1 MQANKVKQEKLKIEC
16 STPHWRSWKLSPYL
30 HFLLVSP
37 VFSNSSKLCGC
48 GGALQLE
55 DNTDHWFC
63 PLTLHNDLCISQTYC
78 HDNSLYCFH
87 ATALLVTLL
96 IVKGTSRET
105 VNFYIFCCNFFFSG
119 CRDLFFFLK
128 KKMLSETYLQ
138 LNSTETVK
146 LNRHCSFVWVF
157 LVNILLVFVSF
168 SFCINF
174 YQSMQLQCPQWRMH
188 NKPYFLKTFFLHIE
202 IHLPHQSL

>member
-1 MQANKVKQEKLKIEC
+1 MQANKVKQEKLKIER
-16 STPHWRSWKLSPYL
+16 STPHWRSWKLSPSYL

-96 IVKGTSRET
+96 IVKGTSWET
-105 VNFYIFCCNFFFSG
+105 VNFYIFCCNFFFNG
-119 CRDLFFFLK
+119 CKFCFFFFFYNERVHYLLLFRNICVLQFK
-128 KKMLSETYLQ
+128 CMLNLW
-138 LNSTETVK
+138 K
-146 LNRHCSFVWVF
+146 G
-157 LVNILLVFVSF
+157 
-168 SFCINF
+168 
-174 YQSMQLQCPQWRMH
+174 LQCH
-188 NKPYFLKTFFLHIE
+188 
-202 IHLPHQSL
+202 